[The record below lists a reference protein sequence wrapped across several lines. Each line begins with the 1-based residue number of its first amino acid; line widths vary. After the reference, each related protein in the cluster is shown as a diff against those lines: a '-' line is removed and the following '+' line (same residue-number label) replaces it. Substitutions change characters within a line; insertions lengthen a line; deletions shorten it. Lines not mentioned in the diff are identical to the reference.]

1 MLYWPEAGAICRDGL
16 AAKGCGRPAAVLPG
30 KAGKGCLG
38 RDALG
43 CRALILPPN
52 LCDLRADAACVL
64 AAEKRE
70 EWVDSARLSPCYLR
84 APQAERERAARLRG
98 EAGA

>member
-1 MLYWPEAGAICRDGL
+1 M
-16 AAKGCGRPAAVLPG
+16 
-30 KAGKGCLG
+30 
-38 RDALG
+38 
-43 CRALILPPN
+43 ILPPN

-84 APQAERERAARLRG
+84 APQAARERAARLRG